1 MEKNTGNPIA
11 GAVVFL
17 SDKTTVKTD
26 GEGCFS
32 FTNVP
37 GFEVVVVEA
46 SFTGYNDGNATADV
60 VTGDENDEVIIY
72 LEKEAGFL

>member
-32 FTNVP
+32 FTNVS
-37 GFEVVVVEA
+37 GFEVVEA
-46 SFTGYNDGNATADV
+46 SFTGYNDGNATPDV
-60 VTGDENDEVIIY
+60 FTGDENDEVIIY